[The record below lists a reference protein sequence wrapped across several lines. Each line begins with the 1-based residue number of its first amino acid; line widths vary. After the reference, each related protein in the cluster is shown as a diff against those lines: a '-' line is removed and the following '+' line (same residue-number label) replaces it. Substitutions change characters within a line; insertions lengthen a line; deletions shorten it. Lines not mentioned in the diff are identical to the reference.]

1 MTGWQ
6 WLFALVAVVLLLG
19 LLYRR
24 GLAGRVDRMVLRLD
38 SARNALDAQ
47 LVRRAALVTDL
58 AATSLLD
65 PASAVVLAEAAF
77 AAQEAE
83 PAEREGAESALSQDL
98 RAVFDEL
105 DDDFEEEL
113 ADLDP
118 SGRQLITA
126 LATACD
132 RVVLAR
138 SFHNDAARATRD
150 LCSRPSARILRITP
164 AMPTTGTFEIDD
176 TPPRGLSGL
185 VRRSA

>member
-1 MTGWQ
+1 MSAWQ
-6 WLFALVAVVLLLG
+6 WLLAALVALLVLG

-24 GLAGRVDRMVLRLD
+24 GLAGRADRMGLRLD
-38 SARNALDAQ
+38 AARNALDAQ

-65 PASAVVLAEAAF
+65 PASSVILAEAAY
-77 AAQEAE
+77 AAQDAD
-83 PAEREGAESALSQDL
+83 PDERESAENALSQDL

-105 DDDFEEEL
+105 DDLEDEL
-113 ADLDP
+113 AELDP
-118 SGRQLITA
+118 TGQQLMTA

-138 SFHNDAARATRD
+138 NFFNDAARATRD
-150 LCSRPSARILRITP
+150 LCSRPTARLLGVTGPTP
-164 AMPTTGTFEIDD
+164 RPTTFEIDD

-185 VRRSA
+185 VRRTT